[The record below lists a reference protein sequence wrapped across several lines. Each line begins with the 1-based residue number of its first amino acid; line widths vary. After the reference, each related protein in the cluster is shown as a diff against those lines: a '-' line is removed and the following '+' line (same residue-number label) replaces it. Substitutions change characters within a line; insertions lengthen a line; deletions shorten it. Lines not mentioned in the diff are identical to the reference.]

1 MAFRFANI
9 VYESIWNHNY
19 IEHVQI
25 TVAESI
31 GVGGRGNYYEQA
43 GALKDMIQNHLLQLL
58 CVTAME
64 PPVSLDAEDIRNKK
78 VDVLKAIRPLTKA
91 DVAKNVIRGQY
102 GDGAVNGKHQP
113 GYRHEKNVSPKSNTE
128 TFVALKLFVD
138 NWRWQ
143 NVPFYLRT
151 GKCLEK
157 KYVTDRNTVQTCTS

>member
-25 TVAESI
+25 TVAENI

-78 VDVLKAIRPLTKA
+78 V
-91 DVAKNVIRGQY
+91 
-102 GDGAVNGKHQP
+102 H
-113 GYRHEKNVSPKSNTE
+113 
-128 TFVALKLFVD
+128 
-138 NWRWQ
+138 
-143 NVPFYLRT
+143 
-151 GKCLEK
+151 
-157 KYVTDRNTVQTCTS
+157 